1 MAWYRN
7 VSPQWRRRVLILV
20 GLLVIYSLAGFLL
33 VPWVLKSQLE
43 KRLPGLTQRNAT
55 VRQVKFNPW
64 ALSLTI
70 RGLELTE
77 PDGRRFAGWEEFYVN
92 FQLSS
97 LFRWAWTFR
106 EIRLQEPFGE
116 VVLDRDGRFNFANL
130 FEPENL
136 S

>member
-92 FQLSS
+92 SQLSS

-130 FEPENL
+130 FE
-136 S
+136 

>member
-1 MAWYRN
+1 MAAPCVDFGR
-7 VSPQWRRRVLILV
+7 PPCDLFA
-20 GLLVIYSLAGFLL
+20 AGFLL
-33 VPWVLKSQLE
+33 VPCVLKSQLE
-43 KRLPGLTQRNAT
+43 KSAARGGLTQRNAT

-77 PDGRRFAGWEEFYVN
+77 PDGRRFAGLEEFYVN

-130 FEPENL
+130 FERKEAAPPA